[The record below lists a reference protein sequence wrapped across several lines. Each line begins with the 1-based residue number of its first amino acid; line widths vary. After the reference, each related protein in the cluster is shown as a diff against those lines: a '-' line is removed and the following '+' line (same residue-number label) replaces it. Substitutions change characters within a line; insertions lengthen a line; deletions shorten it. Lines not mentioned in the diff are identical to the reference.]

1 LNKLEAKFCLFVIT
15 FFTGIQYVFL
25 TDIETGISEFAF
37 LTITNFI
44 GFVIVFAAFFGE
56 VLVIVKRN
64 ILESLLLA
72 ALMFMFNICLL
83 LGSSGMNPSV
93 VSFAVT
99 GYLIFI
105 PVIYLLMKKKI
116 PKEKLIGTA
125 VVMTGLFIALEISPS
140 NFGDYR
146 LLFLLGA
153 DLFFALYI
161 VAVEYVCKESNPS
174 ILAMGRMFF
183 SFIISFVCWV
193 TESAVTGRDM
203 TLPTDA
209 SFWSSVMFISVFICG
224 FYCVVQIYAQRFV
237 SSMDTALIF
246 STETVV
252 TLLMAP
258 LLVTFTGGTAAPIT
272 VFKLVGCAVIIAGVL
287 VADGSVFARLS
298 PPKEGEKSKS
308 I

>member
-1 LNKLEAKFCLFVIT
+1 
-15 FFTGIQYVFL
+15 VFL
-25 TDIETGISEFAF
+25 TDISADISQFAF
-37 LTITNFI
+37 LTVTNFV

-56 VLVIVKRN
+56 AFVIVKRN

-72 ALMFMFNICLL
+72 AEMFLFNICLL

-105 PVIYLLMKKKI
+105 PVIYIIMKKKI
-116 PKEKLIGTA
+116 PTANLVGT
-125 VVMTGLFIALEISPS
+125 VIVMTGLFIALEISPS
-140 NFGDYR
+140 SFRDYR
-146 LLFLLGA
+146 LLYLLGA

-161 VAVEYVCKESNPS
+161 VTVEYVCNKSNPS

-183 SFIISFVCWV
+183 SFIFSFVCWLI
-193 TESAVTGRDM
+193 ESIITGKSI
-203 TLPTDA
+203 TLPADA

-224 FYCVVQIYAQRFV
+224 FYCVFQIYAQRYV
-237 SSMDTALIF
+237 SAMDTALIF
-246 STETVV
+246 STETVI

-258 LLVTFTGGTAAPIT
+258 LLVLFTGGTAAPIT
-272 VFKLVGCAVIIAGVL
+272 VLKLVGCAIIITGVL
-287 VADGSVFARLS
+287 ISDGTVFSKLKFEKKQGK
-298 PPKEGEKSKS
+298 PKKVSDE

>member
-1 LNKLEAKFCLFVIT
+1 LEAKFCLFVIT

-56 VLVIVKRN
+56 VAVIYKRN

-72 ALMFMFNICLL
+72 AEMFLFNICLL

-105 PVIYLLMKKKI
+105 PVIYIFLKMKI
-116 PKEKLIGTA
+116 PKIKLIGTA
-125 VVMTGLFIALEISPS
+125 IVMIGLFIALEISPS
-140 NFGDYR
+140 SFTDYR

-161 VAVEYVCKESNPS
+161 VTVGYVCNKSNPS
-174 ILAMGRMFF
+174 VLAMGRMFF

-193 TESAVTGRDM
+193 IEAAVNGQDL

-224 FYCVVQIYAQRFV
+224 FYCVIQIYAQRFV
-237 SSMDTALIF
+237 SSMDAALIF

-252 TLLMAP
+252 TLLMSP
-258 LLVTFTGGTAAPIT
+258 ILVMFTGGTAAPIT
-272 VFKLVGCAVIIAGVL
+272 ILKIVGCAVIIAGVL
-287 VADGSVFARLS
+287 IADS
-298 PPKEGEKSKS
+298 S
-308 I
+308 IFIKLAHRKKAKK

>member
-15 FFTGIQYVFL
+15 FFAGIQYVFL
-25 TDIETGISEFAF
+25 TDIDAGISEFAF

-56 VLVIVKRN
+56 VVVITKRN
-64 ILESLLLA
+64 VLETLLLA
-72 ALMFMFNICLL
+72 VFMFLFNVCLL

-105 PVIYLLMKKKI
+105 PVIYTFMKVKI
-116 PKEKLIGTA
+116 PKIKLIGTA
-125 VVMTGLFIALEISPS
+125 IVMIGLFIALEISPS
-140 NFGDYR
+140 NLGDYR

-161 VAVEYVCKESNPS
+161 VTVGYVCNKSNPS
-174 ILAMGRMFF
+174 VLAMGRMFF
-183 SFIISFVCWV
+183 SFLISFVCWV
-193 TESAVTGRDM
+193 IEAAVTDRAM
-203 TLPTDA
+203 TLPTDG
-209 SFWSSVMFISVFICG
+209 SFWSSVMFISVFVCG
-224 FYCVVQIYAQRFV
+224 FYCVIQIYAQRFV
-237 SSMDTALIF
+237 SSFDAALIF

-258 LLVTFTGGTAAPIT
+258 LLVIFTGGTAAPIT
-272 VFKLVGCAVIIAGVL
+272 VLKIVGCAVIIAGVL
-287 VADGSVFARLS
+287 IADS
-298 PPKEGEKSKS
+298 S
-308 I
+308 IFIKLAHRKRAQK